1 MKRVDSIE
9 ITVTVGDQSGFRPS
23 PSGGYRA
30 PGAAPLGSVIMTD
43 GAVAL
48 WIHGG
53 GWYSRE
59 TNDVSWLER
68 LGLHVVHARFR
79 LSGEALWPAQLD
91 DVRAEARAA
100 RVAGAPFIVAGDSSG
115 GHLALHLG
123 LRGIDRPGDV
133 DAIMA
138 FEPPVDPLA
147 EDWPRARAE
156 GNPWDRLLGHVP
168 APGDAATRDCT
179 VTTHVGVGTPV
190 LLLHGLDDTAV
201 PPTQSLDLAA
211 ALSRAGHRVHTLIT
225 DGDHGELEFTRPDI
239 HESVRHFLE
248 RTV

>member
-1 MKRVDSIE
+1 
-9 ITVTVGDQSGFRPS
+9 
-23 PSGGYRA
+23 
-30 PGAAPLGSVIMTD
+30 MTRE
-43 GAVAL
+43 AVVL
-48 WIHGG
+48 WLHGG

-59 TNDVSWLER
+59 TSDVSWLER
-68 LGLHVVHARFR
+68 LGLHVVPAQYR

-91 DVRAEARAA
+91 DVRAAARAA

-133 DAIMA
+133 DAVMA
-138 FEPPVDPLA
+138 FEPPIDPLA

-156 GNPWDRLLGHVP
+156 GNPWHRLLGHVP

-179 VTTHVGVGTPV
+179 VTTHVGGATPV

-211 ALSRAGHRVHTLIT
+211 ALCRAGHRVHALTT
-225 DGDHGELEFTRPDI
+225 DGGHGELDFTRGDI
-239 HESVRHFLE
+239 LGFVRQFLD
-248 RTV
+248 RIV